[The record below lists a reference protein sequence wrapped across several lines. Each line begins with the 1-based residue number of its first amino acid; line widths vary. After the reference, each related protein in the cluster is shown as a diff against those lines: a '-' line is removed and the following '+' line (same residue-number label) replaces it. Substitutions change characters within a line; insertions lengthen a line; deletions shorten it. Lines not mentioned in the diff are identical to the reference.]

1 MLFLSINNK
10 PQFMA
15 HPENRDCLTVQ
26 HARRKTMADEATG
39 HDNLDGNPN
48 GNAIGNTIGNFSRR
62 SFRAAPWR

>member
-10 PQFMA
+10 SRFMA
-15 HPENRDCLTVQ
+15 HPENRDYLTVK
-26 HARRKTMADEATG
+26 HARGRTMADEATG

-48 GNAIGNTIGNFSRR
+48 GNAIGNFGRR